1 MAGDT
6 RTALITGANRG
17 IGLCVAQN
25 LARQGMKVVLGC
37 RSRGQGEEIAA
48 ELGSGGCDARV
59 IALDLA
65 GLAHARVHI
74 DVLVNNAGIY
84 RRGTCLTVPMPDMRE
99 SMEVHFFGPLALCQA
114 LVPGMVD
121 RAYGRVVNVSSR
133 YGSFGDALLGDAAY
147 SLSKAAL
154 NALTLKLSGT
164 VNGDVKVNAVCPG
177 SVRTRMGGADAD
189 RSVEEGA
196 DTIGWLAT
204 LPASGPTGGFF
215 RDRSR
220 FLGKQNSSSKARSE
234 PGRCSCR
241 RSPPRAPP
249 RSWSSPS
256 KPWSPAP
263 SARRC

>member
-1 MAGDT
+1 MTRDT
-6 RTALITGANRG
+6 GTALITGANRG

-25 LARQGMKVVLGC
+25 LARRGMKVVLGC

-48 ELGSGGCDARV
+48 GLGSGKSEARV
-59 IALDLA
+59 IALDVADPASVTAALND
-65 GLAHARVHI
+65 LAHARIEI

-84 RRGTCLTVPMPDMRE
+84 RYGTCLTVPMSDLRE
-99 SMEVHFFGPLALCQA
+99 SMEVHFFGPLVLCQA
-114 LVPGMVD
+114 LIPGMVE
-121 RAYGRVVNVSSR
+121 RNYGRVVNVSSR
-133 YGSFGDALLGDAAY
+133 YGAFGDALPGDAAY

-164 VNGDVKVNAVCPG
+164 VSGDVKVNAVCPG

-215 RDRSR
+215 RDRKR
-220 FLGKQNSSSKARSE
+220 I
-234 PGRCSCR
+234 
-241 RSPPRAPP
+241 
-249 RSWSSPS
+249 
-256 KPWSPAP
+256 PW
-263 SARRC
+263 